1 MNSRSVG
8 VAAAEHLVTMTVG
21 PAPGASA
28 RTWAAASR
36 RTLETIKV
44 RPDLGVPVEVI
55 EAFEG
60 YLDLWEP
67 EMWRDEFSWTGEVDP
82 ERLRHLAA
90 HWARLV
96 NLARGDAETDIAP
109 ADPEGQAFYDAL
121 ATGFVEALAVAD
133 ATTTEVF
140 APKFEEVVPDFVTER
155 PVPGGV
161 NGGIDPARVRV
172 LLVDD
177 HPDIRLLVRIG
188 LEADGRFEV
197 VGEATDGQEALDN
210 LCSPATGGRCPDA
223 VLLDL
228 AMPVMDGMEALP
240 LILERCPGTRVVVF
254 SANDEPA
261 NRREAERLGASGF
274 LPKGAAIADI
284 AASLQLTG
292 G

>member
-1 MNSRSVG
+1 MLNSRSVG
-8 VAAAEHLVTMTVG
+8 VASDDLVTMTVG
-21 PAPGASA
+21 PASSASA

-36 RTLETIKV
+36 RTLETIKD
-44 RPDLGVPVEVI
+44 RPDLAVPAEVL
-55 EAFEG
+55 ETFEE
-60 YLDLWEP
+60 YLSQWER
-67 EMWRDEFSWTGEVDP
+67 EMSGDVFLWTGEVDA
-82 ERLRHLAA
+82 ELLRHVAA

-96 NLARGDAETDIAP
+96 NLARDDSETGIAP
-109 ADPEGQAFYDAL
+109 ADPEGQEFYDAL
-121 ATGFVEALAVAD
+121 TTGFVQALATAD
-133 ATTTEVF
+133 ASTTEEF
-140 APKFEEVVPDFVTER
+140 APKFEEVVPDFVAER
-155 PVPGGV
+155 PPLGA
-161 NGGIDPARVRV
+161 PSSRVRV

-197 VGEATDGQEALDN
+197 VGEATDGREAVDVV
-210 LCSPATGGRCPDA
+210 CAGASGEGGCPDA

-240 LILERCPGTRVVVF
+240 LILEQCPHTRVVVF

-261 NRREAERLGASGF
+261 NRREAERLGAAAF
-274 LPKGAAIADI
+274 LPKGAAIAEI

>member
-1 MNSRSVG
+1 MLNGRSVG
-8 VAAAEHLVTMTVG
+8 VASDDLVTMTVG
-21 PAPGASA
+21 PAPAGSA

-36 RTLETIKV
+36 RTLATIKE
-44 RPDLGVPVEVI
+44 RPDLAVPAGVL
-55 EAFEG
+55 ATFEE
-60 YLDLWEP
+60 YLDQWEP
-67 EMWRDEFSWTGEVDP
+67 EMTGDVFLWTGEVDA
-82 ERLRHLAA
+82 ELLRHVAA

-96 NLARGDAETDIAP
+96 NLARDGRETSIAP
-109 ADPEGQAFYDAL
+109 ADPEGQEFYDAL
-121 ATGFVEALAVAD
+121 ATGFVGALAQAD
-133 ATTTEVF
+133 ATTTEEF
-140 APKFEEVVPDFVTER
+140 APKFEEVVPDFVVER
-155 PVPGGV
+155 PPVRP
-161 NGGIDPARVRV
+161 PSSRVRV

-197 VGEATDGQEALDN
+197 VGEATDGREAVDAV
-210 LCSPATGGRCPDA
+210 CAGAASEAGCPDA

-240 LILERCPGTRVVVF
+240 LILEQCPETRVVVF

-261 NRREAERLGASGF
+261 NRREAARLGAAGF
-274 LPKGAAIADI
+274 LPKGAAIAEI